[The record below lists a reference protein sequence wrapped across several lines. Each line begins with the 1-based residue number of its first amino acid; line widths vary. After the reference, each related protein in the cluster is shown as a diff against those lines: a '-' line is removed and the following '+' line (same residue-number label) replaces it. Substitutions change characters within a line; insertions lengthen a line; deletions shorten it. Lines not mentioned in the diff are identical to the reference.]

1 MYVDSMQYPHFVA
14 IVVASL
20 SVILHYVRC
29 FNAIPSSIVPNLAR
43 QKVIPLIQNENG
55 DVIEDNEWVHKGSR
69 WFCKVDACTCFYAA
83 KWLCC
88 QHLEQTH
95 SLRMQAKKSRCPST
109 HLGMPRQQKHIF
121 MNVCILNNPHT
132 RQKQNEKKALDQVKK
147 KTKF

>member
-29 FNAIPSSIVPNLAR
+29 FNAIPSSIIPNLTR

-55 DVIEDNEWVHKGSR
+55 DVMEDNEWVHKGLR
-69 WFCKVDACTCFYAA
+69 WFCKVDACTCFYAT

-88 QHLEQTH
+88 QPLE
-95 SLRMQAKKSRCPST
+95 
-109 HLGMPRQQKHIF
+109 
-121 MNVCILNNPHT
+121 
-132 RQKQNEKKALDQVKK
+132 
-147 KTKF
+147 